1 MPFDKLR
8 DRKTQS
14 PRHPSTSSG
23 TEAHPYSARKLR
35 RNPPHRQS
43 PSPYDVTMTQNEAGR
58 YGASLTAFILG
69 GYALVSV
76 NLGYLFQVFRGAA
89 GPEAFS
95 QVTIALIIAV
105 AAVVLHP
112 ASGFLRGIAVAVVV
126 LGVVLFLIY
135 QLSYLNGDVGF
146 TRELG
151 MVARVILRWDAV
163 MVTLLLAA
171 WFIVRRSNPLAFVF
185 LPLTVIIGL
194 VGNFLLIQGVEGII
208 TSNITMFVSLVV
220 GVGIAWIGAA
230 LSRGRRD
237 RPVQPHIPNR
247 TPEPGAAYG
256 PIVTGEGQP
265 PVHDPYPPVR

>member
-1 MPFDKLR
+1 
-8 DRKTQS
+8 
-14 PRHPSTSSG
+14 
-23 TEAHPYSARKLR
+23 
-35 RNPPHRQS
+35 
-43 PSPYDVTMTQNEAGR
+43 MTQNEAGR

-69 GYALVSV
+69 GYAIVSV
-76 NLGYLFQVFRGAA
+76 NLGYLFQFFRGPA

-95 QVTIALIIAV
+95 QVTIALVIIV
-105 AAVVLHP
+105 AAIVLHP
-112 ASGFLRGIAVAVVV
+112 ASGFLRGIAVALVV
-126 LGVVLFLIY
+126 LGMVLLLFY
-135 QLSYLNGDVGF
+135 QISYLSGDVSVP
-146 TRELG
+146 RELG
-151 MVARVILRWDAV
+151 MVARVILRWDSV

-194 VGNFLLIQGVEGII
+194 IGTFLLIQGVEGPV
-208 TSNITMFVSLVV
+208 TTNITLFVSLLVA
-220 GVGIAWIGAA
+220 VGIAWIGAA

-265 PVHDPYPPVR
+265 PVPDPYPPVR